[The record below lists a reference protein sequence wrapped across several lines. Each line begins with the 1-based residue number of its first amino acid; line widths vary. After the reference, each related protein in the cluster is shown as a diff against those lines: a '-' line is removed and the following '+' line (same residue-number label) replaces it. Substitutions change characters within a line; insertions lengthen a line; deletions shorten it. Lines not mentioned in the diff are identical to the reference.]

1 MAAAVAME
9 AKVEWETQLAEALDK
24 AKADSKP
31 VLLDF
36 FNPG

>member
-1 MAAAVAME
+1 MAAAVE
-9 AKVEWETQLAEALDK
+9 TEVRIEWETQLAEALDK
-24 AKADSKP
+24 AKADGKH